1 MKKHENLLTVYGA
14 RVSKSGKYLTL
25 TLIEGEADDKTFYNA
40 CIKLDKTAKTY
51 AVVKGEK
58 ASIVINLLKED
69 KNGEIP
75 F

>member
-25 TLIEGEADDKTFYNA
+25 TLIEGEGDDKTFYNA